1 MTVRRTPLIGRAEEL
16 SQLGDALSSA
26 RRGQPVAVLIS
37 GEAGIGKTR
46 LVSEATARLEDDDV
60 VMTGQ
65 AVELAGGALPFGL
78 LRSTV
83 RGLAMRYPAGQLESW
98 AGASFPELST
108 LLPGAPATEVDPL
121 RVIDAFATLLT
132 ELAKDHLTWWQVEDL
147 HWADPESREALRYVV
162 QLMQPPSRLLVTS
175 TLRTHDVP
183 PPPALTHLLTELAR
197 APATLRIVLTGLN
210 SREVS
215 EQVSALRGDA
225 VNQPLVERVMALSQ
239 GVPFLTEEL
248 VAGGLTEEGPLPTT
262 ATELMLGRVQQL
274 TEDTQR
280 VVRASSLAET
290 PIDDDVLGIVTGL
303 ETRRLEACLR
313 EALDASVLALDGT
326 SATIRFHHALMQEA
340 VARAMLPSER
350 SRWHG
355 QWARTLAATA
365 PDHADLELQV
375 AEVHHWSGAGDIERA
390 FERALVAA
398 QAAER
403 VGAMAERAA
412 MLCRALAWWPEVDE
426 EVRSTADHDELVEN
440 AMWACALGG
449 AIDLG
454 LEMCA
459 RELARLESSVSA
471 ADPTGINDLRYL
483 RLRLARRR
491 FQHYK
496 DPVEVGGP
504 RDTFEHDVEILEGCP
519 RSLGFL
525 RVLSDLVAEADDVE
539 SSLRIEPLLTEGMAL
554 LSDNTPIFDRFDML
568 DTYTH
573 HLKVL
578 GHPEEAADQMM
589 ALLAE
594 ADGRV
599 PLTDM
604 ARFES
609 NAVSHLH
616 DAGRF
621 LEAAAIGRR
630 SLERLSDPRL
640 APRLWVHLASN
651 LVSALIELGEW
662 DEAETLLTGID
673 DLGDRGVVTIWAWLD
688 HVVLHTRRGDEAS
701 ARRLLDVID
710 PVRHTADSSTLD
722 LGVRLSQAEILL
734 VTGEASK
741 AWLVL
746 DPLSVGLSPLYPNLT
761 REALLLAAFS
771 ISGDE
776 PRGRRAGDPEIER
789 RTTSVRAAIDAFPSP
804 SAFDRVWRA
813 HVEAELARAEGRD
826 TADSWAA
833 VAAGRRDLG
842 QRYLLGWAQLRLA
855 ECQLAERR
863 GDAQTTLTSALA
875 IAERLGSK
883 PLDSAARRLAQR
895 GRIALAPGA
904 LGSAGRLDHALT
916 AREREVLTLLT
927 EGYSNDELA
936 HALFISPK
944 TASVHVSRILAKL
957 GVKSRGEAAA
967 LARREGITAHGG

>member
-1 MTVRRTPLIGRAEEL
+1 MTGVRRTPLIGRAEEL

-78 LRSTV
+78 LRSTL

-215 EQVSALRGDA
+215 EQVAALRGDA

-375 AEVHHWSGAGDIERA
+375 AEVHHWSGAGDRDRA

-398 QAAER
+398 RTAAR
-403 VGAMAERAA
+403 VGAMANAPPCCVRAS
-412 MLCRALAWWPEVDE
+412 PGGP
-426 EVRSTADHDELVEN
+426 RSTGAPKQADHDDLVED
-440 AMWACALGG
+440 AMWACRWAGRLIW
-449 AIDLG
+449 ARDAC
-454 LEMCA
+454 E
-459 RELARLESSVSA
+459 RELARLESSIRA
-471 ADPTGINDLRYL
+471 AIPTGSDALRYFDSAL
-483 RLRLARRR
+483 PGDGSRNMTARSGRR
-491 FQHYK
+491 PS
-496 DPVEVGGP
+496 DS
-504 RDTFEHDVEILEGCP
+504 FEHDVEVLE
-519 RSLGFL
+519 
-525 RVLSDLVAEADDVE
+525 
-539 SSLRIEPLLTEGMAL
+539 
-554 LSDNTPIFDRFDML
+554 
-568 DTYTH
+568 
-573 HLKVL
+573 
-578 GHPEEAADQMM
+578 
-589 ALLAE
+589 
-594 ADGRV
+594 
-599 PLTDM
+599 
-604 ARFES
+604 
-609 NAVSHLH
+609 
-616 DAGRF
+616 
-621 LEAAAIGRR
+621 
-630 SLERLSDPRL
+630 
-640 APRLWVHLASN
+640 
-651 LVSALIELGEW
+651 
-662 DEAETLLTGID
+662 
-673 DLGDRGVVTIWAWLD
+673 
-688 HVVLHTRRGDEAS
+688 
-701 ARRLLDVID
+701 
-710 PVRHTADSSTLD
+710 
-722 LGVRLSQAEILL
+722 
-734 VTGEASK
+734 
-741 AWLVL
+741 
-746 DPLSVGLSPLYPNLT
+746 
-761 REALLLAAFS
+761 
-771 ISGDE
+771 
-776 PRGRRAGDPEIER
+776 
-789 RTTSVRAAIDAFPSP
+789 
-804 SAFDRVWRA
+804 
-813 HVEAELARAEGRD
+813 
-826 TADSWAA
+826 
-833 VAAGRRDLG
+833 
-842 QRYLLGWAQLRLA
+842 
-855 ECQLAERR
+855 
-863 GDAQTTLTSALA
+863 
-875 IAERLGSK
+875 
-883 PLDSAARRLAQR
+883 
-895 GRIALAPGA
+895 
-904 LGSAGRLDHALT
+904 
-916 AREREVLTLLT
+916 
-927 EGYSNDELA
+927 
-936 HALFISPK
+936 
-944 TASVHVSRILAKL
+944 
-957 GVKSRGEAAA
+957 AA
-967 LARREGITAHGG
+967 LARWVSSGCSPIWWQRLTMSTRASDRAPSRRRNDAALRQHSRLRSLRLP

>member
-1 MTVRRTPLIGRAEEL
+1 MRRTPLIGRAEEL
-16 SQLGDALSSA
+16 SQLDDALSSA
-26 RRGQPVAVLIS
+26 RHRRPVAVLIS

-46 LVSEATARLEDDDV
+46 LVSEATTRLEDDDV

-65 AVELAGGALPFGL
+65 AVDLAGGALPFGL
-78 LRSTV
+78 LRSTL
-83 RGLAMRYPAGQLESW
+83 RGLAMRYPAGQIESW

-108 LLPGAPATEVDPL
+108 LLPGAPAAEVDPL

-147 HWADPESREALRYVV
+147 HWADPESRDALRYVV

-175 TLRTHDVP
+175 TLRTHDEP
-183 PPPALTHLLTELAR
+183 PLPALTHLLTELAR
-197 APATLRIVLTGLN
+197 APATRRIMLTGLN

-225 VNQPLVERVMALSQ
+225 VNQSLVERVMALSQ

-262 ATELMLGRVQQL
+262 TTELMLGRVQRL
-274 TEDTQR
+274 TEDAQR

-290 PIDDDVLGIVTGL
+290 PIDDNVL
-303 ETRRLEACLR
+303 ETVTELEPRRLETCLR
-313 EALDASVLALDGT
+313 EALDASVLTLDGT

-355 QWARTLAATA
+355 HWARTLETAATS
-365 PDHADLELQV
+365 HADLAVQV
-375 AEVHHWSGAGDIERA
+375 ASVYHWSEAGDLNRA
-390 FERALVAA
+390 FVRALDAA
-398 QAAER
+398 RAAEMS
-403 VGAMAERAA
+403 GALAQRAA
-412 MLCRALAWWPEVDE
+412 LLCRALTWWHEIDE
-426 EVRSTADHDELVEN
+426 DVRSNADHDELVEN

-454 LEMCA
+454 QEMCA
-459 RELARLESSVSA
+459 RELARMESSVSA

-483 RLRLARRR
+483 RLRLALRR
-491 FQHYK
+491 FQHYE

-504 RDTFEHDVEILEGCP
+504 RDTFEDDVEILERCP

-525 RVLSDLVAEADDVE
+525 RVLSDLVADADDVE
-539 SSLRIEPLLTEGMAL
+539 SSLRIEPLLMEGMAL
-554 LSDNTPIFDRFDML
+554 LSDNTPIFDRLDML

-578 GHPEEAADQMM
+578 GHPDEAADQMM

-599 PLTDM
+599 PLTDV

-609 NAVSHLH
+609 NAMAHLH
-616 DAGRF
+616 DAERF
-621 LEAAAIGRR
+621 VEAAAIGRR
-630 SLERLSDPRL
+630 SLDRLSDPRL
-640 APRLWVHLASN
+640 APRLWVHVASN
-651 LVSALIELGEW
+651 LATVLIELGDW
-662 DEAETLLTGID
+662 DEAESLLTEIEEVGDHGIVGTWTHL
-673 DLGDRGVVTIWAWLD
+673 DLAVV
-688 HVVLHTRRGDEAS
+688 HTRRGDGAI
-701 ARRLLDVID
+701 ARRQLDAIER
-710 PVRHTADSSTLD
+710 VRHTADSPTLD
-722 LGVRLSQAEILL
+722 LGVRLVEAEIMLTTDDSRPVWSL
-734 VTGEASK
+734 
-741 AWLVL
+741 L
-746 DPLSVGLSPLYPNLT
+746 DPTTAGLSPLDPHLK

-771 ISGDE
+771 IAGNE

-789 RTTSVRAAIDAFPSP
+789 RTASVRAAVEELSSP

-813 HVEAELARAEGRD
+813 HVEAELARAEGHD
-826 TADSWAA
+826 TADGWTT
-833 VAAGRRDLG
+833 VVDGRRDLG

-855 ECQLAERR
+855 ECQLAEHD
-863 GDAQTTLTSALA
+863 GDAQTTLTSVLA
-875 IAERLGSK
+875 IAEQLRSE

-895 GRIALAPGA
+895 GRIPSIL
-904 LGSAGRLDHALT
+904 
-916 AREREVLTLLT
+916 ER
-927 EGYSNDELA
+927 
-936 HALFISPK
+936 
-944 TASVHVSRILAKL
+944 
-957 GVKSRGEAAA
+957 AAA
-967 LARREGITAHGG
+967 LALWITPSPPANARCWRSSPRDTAMTRAIRPRVEFRIA